1 MKFFRRMD
9 RYVAGYFISSYLVC
23 FIFFLGIFIVID
35 VVSKMDE
42 ILQSGDLVEEM
53 GQSLFF
59 LAVQLYALKV
69 PEVFLQVAPYLTL
82 MASMFTVTRLNKANE
97 LIPMIMSGVSVFRA
111 LLPIFCLAFLL
122 MMSMTL
128 IQEFFAP
135 SFSTTRLLMESLL
148 MEQDKH
154 LVLERQLLTSVDG
167 KEIVVN
173 DFNVNTRVIGS
184 LDASYI
190 EERDGM
196 QFNCRMMGEN
206 LRWLGPGRG
215 WSAEK
220 GEILKEPLNLGA
232 DFDAGERRSVTTL
245 ELDLEP
251 DDIILY
257 IKSPA
262 DLSLGQIGRLYS
274 MSPTDL
280 RLKIL
285 LHHHI
290 TFPLTNI
297 LLLLLGLPFVLRHES
312 RSNFLGIAV
321 ALAICLGYFALDMI
335 MRDLGTQNYVPPI
348 LAAWFSVIFCG
359 SLGICVFD
367 SIRT

>member
-1 MKFFRRMD
+1 MKFFRKID
-9 RYVAGYFISSYLVC
+9 RYVAGYFVSSYLVC

-35 VVSKMDE
+35 LVAKMDE
-42 ILQSGDLVEEM
+42 ILSCAELVEER

-59 LAVQLYALKV
+59 LTVQLYALKV

-97 LIPMIMSGVSVFRA
+97 LIPMVMAGVSIFRA
-111 LLPIFCLAFLL
+111 LLPVFFLAFVL
-122 MMSMTL
+122 MAAMTML
-128 IQEFFAP
+128 QEFFAP
-135 SFSTTRLLMESLL
+135 VCSTTRLLMESFLIK
-148 MEQDKH
+148 QDEH
-154 LVLERQLLTSVDG
+154 LVLERQVLTSVDG
-167 KEIVVN
+167 KEIVVSN
-173 DFNVNTRVIGS
+173 FNVNTRMIGS

-190 EERDGM
+190 EDRDGV
-196 QFNCRMMGEN
+196 QFNCRMSGEN
-206 LRWLGPGRG
+206 LRWLGPDKG
-215 WSAEK
+215 WSAENGK
-220 GEILKEPLNLGA
+220 IVKEPLNPGTITLE
-232 DFDAGERRSVTTL
+232 GEQRTVTTL
-245 ELDLEP
+245 FLGIEP

-257 IKSPA
+257 LKNPS
-262 DLSLGQIGRLYS
+262 DLSLGQIERLYS
-274 MSPTDL
+274 MNPTDL

-290 TFPLTNI
+290 TFPLTNV